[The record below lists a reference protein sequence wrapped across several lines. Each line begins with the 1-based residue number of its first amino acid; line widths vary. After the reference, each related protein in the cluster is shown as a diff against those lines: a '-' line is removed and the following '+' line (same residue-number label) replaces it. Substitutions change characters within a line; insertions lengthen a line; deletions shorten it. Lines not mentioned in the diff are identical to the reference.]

1 MTIKVLLLD
10 DIFSSLFRN
19 KFSTNQLVW
28 NDNWVAS
35 IEDAFIA
42 SEKSTGISFE
52 LIKSG
57 KIESW
62 QEIIENEKPDIL
74 ILDIS
79 WPEQAMEKYGDRLR
93 AAEISLNILPEIR
106 TAYPSLPVICHTAKP
121 EKELIERAYKAGATF
136 FVEKVG
142 MSMPE
147 VQVSLVYIIIYLLRQ
162 VQ

>member
-1 MTIKVLLLD
+1 MKVKVLLLD
-10 DIFSSLFRN
+10 DIFSDLFRN
-19 KFSTNQLVW
+19 KFSNSQLVW
-28 NDNWVAS
+28 DDNWVAS
-35 IEDAFIA
+35 IEDAFHA

-57 KIESW
+57 NIEAW
-62 QEIIENEKPDIL
+62 QEIIEKEKPDIL

-93 AAEISLNILPEIR
+93 GPDISLNILTEIR
-106 TAYPSLPVICHTAKP
+106 TAYPVLPVICHTAKP
-121 EKELIERAYKAGATF
+121 DKEMIEKAYNAGATF

-147 VQVSLVYIIIYLLRQ
+147 VQVSLVYIIIYLLRK
-162 VQ
+162 VP

>member
-10 DIFSSLFRN
+10 DIFSNLFRN
-19 KFSTNQLVW
+19 KFSANQLVW
-28 NDNWVAS
+28 DDNWVAS
-35 IEDAFIA
+35 IEDAFTA

-93 AAEISLNILPEIR
+93 VTEISLNILPEIR
-106 TAYPSLPVICHTAKP
+106 TAYPSPP
-121 EKELIERAYKAGATF
+121 
-136 FVEKVG
+136 
-142 MSMPE
+142 
-147 VQVSLVYIIIYLLRQ
+147 YLLFAIQQIRIRS
-162 VQ
+162 